1 MTWGRTMTIRIVRR
15 ILWTLSAL
23 GILVAAPAPAGQET
37 PGLPDTAVISF
48 ADLNRQL
55 RAGDVVFIHV
65 TPLPFEK
72 VSEATK
78 SWINHVGVVID
89 VSGSEAIVAESTF
102 PFSRTTPVS
111 KFVARSEHGRVAVGR
126 LTTPPNDEQ
135 AKAIS
140 VASRSR
146 MGIFYDTGFNLHSR
160 RQYCS
165 RFVREVL
172 REATGVEL
180 GDVESFGTL
189 LASNPDTD
197 LGFWRLWFFG
207 RIPWARK
214 TVTPA
219 SLYRSE
225 QLNPVFDGRIG

>member
-1 MTWGRTMTIRIVRR
+1 MTWGRTMTIGIIRR

-23 GILVAAPAPAGQET
+23 GILVAAPASGRQET
-37 PGLPDTAVISF
+37 PGLPDTAVISL

-55 RAGDVVFIHV
+55 RVGDVVFIHV

-89 VSGSEAIVAESTF
+89 VAGTEAVVAESTF
-102 PFSRTTPVS
+102 PFSRKTPIS
-111 KFVARSEHGRVAVGR
+111 RFVGRSEHGRVAVGR
-126 LTTPPNDEQ
+126 MTTPLTDEQ

-140 VASRSR
+140 VASRTR

-165 RFVREVL
+165 RFVREVISD
-172 REATGVEL
+172 ATGVEL
-180 GDVESFGTL
+180 GDVESFGSL
-189 LASNPDTD
+189 LASNPNTD

-207 RIPWARK
+207 RIPWERQ

-225 QLNPVFDGRIG
+225 KLIPVFDGQLG